1 MVKKTVRDQKRSTSS
16 GATSKNPDFE
26 ELSIDRSEI
35 VYSDRGSEATES
47 DQSEQR
53 VFVAEYDLSDDE
65 WQPPNFCEG
74 DPIGEYWPRQSL
86 FHGSVIGVEWNDA
99 GGQYVPDDCQ
109 STANP
114 EDVDIG
120 IGRTQDEALAAMMS
134 RQMQDQSSHI
144 TDEHRHDIEEFLVG
158 FSLNLLSEM
167 DNPDGFY
174 QFQQAVHSRTFLPI
188 SGGFKYDYITAER
201 GDLQRES
208 ANPAIPVA
216 NPPFQGEA
224 NLEVESRTPLVAKYP
239 SQNYYETKDISL
251 VLTNTLRSTRHGGDG
266 YYQDEDGKPVLKC
279 RVTGYYFDGWR
290 QGGWFG
296 AGQEWLISPNQFSSI
311 PHHGAIPPE
320 CFDLLVEMLSID
332 IQSCMTSATDVI
344 MAYIHLVKG
353 ASLTYFQTK
362 YPDAVCDPDILACLI
377 DEHLLRIETFF
388 NTEIY
393 GKGWTYQIFEQHL
406 YPIHAP
412 YMFSGTIPSPVAV
425 TPWRQAWV
433 PLFADYRVRVLL
445 YGDWVLTDTDFVLP
459 PGVEVTE
466 EVQSAE
472 LTSFVVEGREVLT
485 LSAGTILANQIDAM
499 LKEEFEM
506 DEYDRSICPN
516 CEKIIDS
523 STIVA
528 YSSITHLPICPHCG
542 GDVEH
547 DENELGTL
555 TTAQYQNLENLS
567 QAYKSVDL
575 VSVIIS
581 GIDETLRKNLP
592 EEALVA
598 GIMELE
604 DLHLI
609 DAFGQVVDLDI
620 KNPASGEEPSISLS
634 LETSDD
640 SRFVLLKPRI
650 PRPARLKFQLLS
662 STDDGESAHAGTELM
677 TGVSPSS
684 PVCAFLLPDH
694 VEWAMEVF
702 DNVGEACGQLRV
714 AERNWLLG
722 GYQAGSLA
730 WDPAPGSDSG
740 IGELPNS
747 GNEHADKFLNKMY
760 ELSLED
766 GNRPNTA
773 SGDPPE
779 GVLSAFMRAIDTT
792 YWEMDPFGKGGDES
806 PSMFMGRPV
815 AVVRAKVCLQID
827 ERDGELMGEALS
839 KAVFEVKLG
848 ALSKVT
854 DGLLGYFVNDDYSQF
869 NAVYPT
875 EDGVPIESKMSAIER
890 DCVHEK
896 IEDGLAATPQCE
908 SCLNPPLPPLS
919 HSFLTFDPTIELRPN
934 QEVMLTLLMN
944 PQSSIHL
951 TSGFLPQKEITLVRE
966 HYRDALNKIAP
977 TFKVGPILIDPA
989 SVRMPIPQTQEPVI
1003 WSWVFKENYT
1013 SWSET
1018 PIAQSDSLAGLPK
1031 GKTTAFTGWI
1041 KLDVDES
1048 Q

>member
-1 MVKKTVRDQKRSTSS
+1 MAKDATAKQKAQSTYSKHAQSS
-16 GATSKNPDFE
+16 EQVYVTEYNFEDECKPPDFC
-26 ELSIDRSEI
+26 
-35 VYSDRGSEATES
+35 EA
-47 DQSEQR
+47 
-53 VFVAEYDLSDDE
+53 
-65 WQPPNFCEG
+65 

-86 FHGSVIGVEWNDA
+86 FHGAVIGVEWNGA
-99 GGQYVPDDCQ
+99 GGQYAPNDGQ
-109 STANP
+109 SATNP

-120 IGRTQDEALAAMMS
+120 IGRTQDEALAALMS
-134 RQMQDQSSHI
+134 SEMQEEADGNIS
-144 TDEHRHDIEEFLVG
+144 DKERHDIEEFLVG
-158 FSLNLLSEM
+158 FSLNLMSEM

-188 SGGFKYDYITAER
+188 PGGFKYDYITEER
-201 GDLQRES
+201 TDLQRES
-208 ANPAIPVA
+208 GAGPDTPVSNLSFDA
-216 NPPFQGEA
+216 A
-224 NLEVESRTPLVAKYP
+224 NLEVESRSPLVAKYP

-251 VLTNTLRSTRHGGDG
+251 VLTNTIRSTRHGGDG
-266 YYQDEDGKPVLKC
+266 FYQDEDGKPALKC
-279 RVTGYYFDGWR
+279 RVTGSYFYGWL
-290 QGGWFG
+290 
-296 AGQEWLISPNQFSSI
+296 QEIKPASKTFNWTNNEGHELSP
-311 PHHGAIPPE
+311 HGAIPPE
-320 CFDLLVEMLSID
+320 CHHLLDEMLSID
-332 IQSCMTSATDVI
+332 PHSCNASVQDMISELADTYDITSGDSILEIMSVGCQEEFTQADWCEMFIDLQSVN
-344 MAYIHLVKG
+344 V
-353 ASLTYFQTK
+353 
-362 YPDAVCDPDILACLI
+362 
-377 DEHLLRIETFF
+377 ETFF
-388 NTEIY
+388 NTELY
-393 GKGWTYQIFEQHL
+393 GKTAVYKGYD
-406 YPIHAP
+406 PGAGD
-412 YMFSGTIPSPVAV
+412 GTVSYISSSYFGNIPSPIAI

-445 YGDWVLTDTDFVLP
+445 YGDWVLTDIDFVLP
-459 PGVEVTE
+459 PGVEVRD

-472 LTSFVVEGREVLT
+472 FTSFVVEGREVLT

-499 LKEEFEM
+499 LKEESEM
-506 DEYDRSICPN
+506 DEYDESLCPH
-516 CEKIIDS
+516 CEKIMEADS
-523 STIVA
+523 CW
-528 YSSITHLPICPHCG
+528 YSVDGDELCPHCKE
-542 GDVEH
+542 VVNQ
-547 DENELGTL
+547 DEDEWGTL
-555 TTAQYQNLENLS
+555 TTKQYQDLENLS
-567 QAYKSVDL
+567 QSYKSVDL

-581 GIDETLRKNLP
+581 EIDDTLRKNLP
-592 EEALVA
+592 EEALIA

-609 DAFGQVVDLDI
+609 DAFGQVVDLDV
-620 KNPASGEEPSISLS
+620 KNNSSGEDPSISLS
-634 LETSDD
+634 LETHDD

-662 STDDGESAHAGTELM
+662 STDDSKSAHAGTELM
-677 TGVSPSS
+677 DGTSPSS

-714 AERNWLLG
+714 ADRNWLLG
-722 GYQAGSLA
+722 GYQTGRLS
-730 WDPAPGSDSG
+730 WDPAPGTDSG

-760 ELSLED
+760 ELGLED
-766 GNRPNTA
+766 NNRPNID
-773 SGDPPE
+773 SGEPPE

-792 YWEMDPFGKGGDES
+792 FWEMDPFGKGGDES

-827 ERDGELMGEALS
+827 ERDGEPMGEALS
-839 KAVFEVKLG
+839 QALFEVKLG

-875 EDGVPIESKMSAIER
+875 EGGVPIETKMSSTER
-890 DCVHEK
+890 DCEHET
-896 IEDGLAATPQCE
+896 IEEGVALNPPCE